1 MKTVTVFGGRIAP
14 KKDLEDAYCLGRK
27 IGKRGYMLKNGGYS
41 GIMEHSA
48 AGCVK
53 ESGEVIGVCVKGNF
67 NGRAVPNKYSTMQI
81 FAENLDERVKELL
94 RTDMVVVFP
103 GRLGTLDELIR
114 AWANKA
120 TDSNFPIYVYGEKNK
135 ALLEFLREN
144 NYIKEEDF
152 SLIKYVD
159 HIEEIDLRSSAF

>member
-1 MKTVTVFGGRIAP
+1 MKTITVFGGRIAP

-27 IGKRGYMLKNGGYS
+27 IGKKGYILKTGGYS

-53 ESGEVIGVCVKGNF
+53 GGGEVIGVCIKGNF
-67 NGRAVPNKYSTMQI
+67 NGRAIPNKYSTMQI
-81 FAENLDERVKELL
+81 FAENLDERVNELL

-114 AWANKA
+114 AWANKE
-120 TDSNFPIYVYGEKNK
+120 TSGNFPIYVYGEKNK
-135 ALLEFLREN
+135 ILLEFLRRN
-144 NYIKEEDF
+144 DYISEEDF

-159 HIEEIDLRSSAF
+159 NIDEIDLLSSAF